1 MNMLIRPAVAL
12 MGRLRF
18 RSKFVLSG
26 IVAGA
31 LLVWLGVTAVGELNE
46 RVRMIESERAAVAIM
61 ATLVEW
67 NKVLIENRRIVI
79 TTTPGDNTVRSRLQ
93 QQAGV
98 IEKTLA
104 QIEQEIARAKPHFD
118 MGEEVKGLRQGWQEL
133 QKKVEALAV
142 DAEFAQKGFAAHAP
156 EYGRLYAFMRDMG
169 NKSRMALDPDLDLF
183 YLGFPLA
190 NNTPS
195 TAGIIVRIAAY
206 ATLNV
211 PRGEVNAKDKIF
223 YEVTE
228 ARLSDTFTGVET
240 MLKQAMSANPV
251 AEKTLAPAFDKLK
264 ATSKELISFVRKNFI
279 QVDSVSV
286 TQPQIQQAAQPS
298 IDAAWA
304 LVEQNRALMDTLLAE
319 RASAAVLMRNVL
331 AALVAAAV
339 LLSIYLFIGMYY
351 GIGTSLARARAAANA
366 FARGDL
372 GKVPPA
378 ESKDEFAD
386 LLGEL
391 AQADRSLAKMI
402 AEVHTAS
409 GTILTATKEI
419 AAGNSDLSQRTEEQ
433 ASSLEETAS
442 SMEELTSTVKQNAE
456 NARQANQLAASAS
469 TMAVKGGEV
478 VGQVVHSM
486 SSINE
491 SSKKIADIIGV
502 IDGIAFQT
510 NILALNAAVEAA
522 RAGEQGRGFAVVA
535 SEVRTLAQRS
545 AAAAKEIKALITDS
559 VAKVDD
565 GIEVGRSGRPDD
577 GRDRDAVKRVT
588 DIMAEIAAASQE
600 QTSGIEQVNQAITQM
615 DQVTQQNA
623 ALVEEAAA
631 AAESMQEQA
640 QSLTKAVA
648 IFKLNAADADNS
660 VRSTDT
666 SVLRDTAV
674 PQHARN
680 VDPEG
685 TAQPRSP

>member
-1 MNMLIRPAVAL
+1 MNTLIRPGVAI

-18 RSKFVLSG
+18 RSKFILSG
-26 IVAGA
+26 IIAGA
-31 LLVWLGVTAVGELNE
+31 LLLWLGVTAVGKLHE
-46 RVRMIESERAAVAIM
+46 RVRMIESERAAVALM

-79 TTTPGDNTVRSRLQ
+79 TTTPGDNTVRDRLK

-104 QIEQEIARAKPHFD
+104 RIEEQLAQAKSHFD
-118 MGEEVKGLRQGWQEL
+118 MSEEVKGLRQGWQEL

-142 DAEFAQKGFAAHAP
+142 DADFAQKGFAAHAP
-156 EYGRLYAFMRDMG
+156 EYGRLYSFMRDMG
-169 NKSRMALDPDLDLF
+169 NKSRMALDSDLDLF

-211 PRGEVNAKDKIF
+211 PRGEVSAKDKVF

-240 MLKQAMSANPV
+240 MLKQSMGANPV
-251 AEKTLAPAFDKLK
+251 VERALAAEFDKLK
-264 ATSKELISFVRKNFI
+264 AASKELIGFVRKNFI

-286 TQPQIQQAAQPS
+286 TQQQIQQAAQPS

-304 LVEQNRALMDTLLAE
+304 LVEQNRSLMDTLLAE
-319 RASAAVLMRNVL
+319 RAAAAVLMRNVL
-331 AALVAAAV
+331 AGLLAAAI
-339 LLSIYLFIGMYY
+339 LLSIYLFVGMYC
-351 GIGTSLARARAAANA
+351 GIGSSLARARSAANA
-366 FARGDL
+366 FARGEL
-372 GKVPPA
+372 GQVPPA

-386 LLGEL
+386 LLDEFGR
-391 AQADRSLAKMI
+391 ADRSLAKMI
-402 AEVHTAS
+402 AEVRSAS
-409 GTILTATKEI
+409 GTILNATREI

-442 SMEELTSTVKQNAE
+442 SMEELTSTVKQNAD
-456 NARQANQLAASAS
+456 NARQANQLAAGAS
-469 TMAVKGGEV
+469 TLAVKGGEV

-522 RAGEQGRGFAVVA
+522 RAGEQGRGLRGRGLRSAHA
-535 SEVRTLAQRS
+535 RPAQRC
-545 AAAAKEIKALITDS
+545 
-559 VAKVDD
+559 
-565 GIEVGRSGRPDD
+565 GRQGDQDVHHRLRGQGRRRHEARRPGRPDH
-577 GRDRDAVKRVT
+577 GRDRDAR
-588 DIMAEIAAASQE
+588 
-600 QTSGIEQVNQAITQM
+600 
-615 DQVTQQNA
+615 
-623 ALVEEAAA
+623 
-631 AAESMQEQA
+631 
-640 QSLTKAVA
+640 
-648 IFKLNAADADNS
+648 
-660 VRSTDT
+660 
-666 SVLRDTAV
+666 
-674 PQHARN
+674 
-680 VDPEG
+680 
-685 TAQPRSP
+685 